1 MRIAICDD
9 EAADL
14 RLIQSYCGQYDPQI
28 PTSEFQSGEALLE
41 AYKSDFYDLVFLDIE
56 MEHMNGLEVGTRLI
70 NMSQKPVIVF
80 TTQSLNYAVRGYG
93 IAMRY
98 LPKPITYE
106 MFSDVMELALE
117 RILPEKISVLS
128 SGEQVL
134 IPISEILYF
143 EILRHQLF
151 VHLSSGEKISVR
163 ATLTEV
169 IGQVSH
175 RSFVQPHKSF
185 YINMEYVDRLT
196 QQNIKMTNGDLIPIG
211 RSKKDYFQLRLS
223 EYVKGN
229 HLYEHMD

>member
-169 IGQVSH
+169 ISQVSR

-211 RSKKDYFQLRLS
+211 RSKKDNFRLRFS

-229 HLYEHMD
+229 HLHEHMD

>member
-1 MRIAICDD
+1 MKIAICDD

-14 RLIQSYCGQYDPQI
+14 MNIQSYCSQYDPEI
-28 PTSEFQSGEALLE
+28 PTAAFQSGEALLE
-41 AYKSDFYDLVFLDIE
+41 AYKNDFYDLVFLDIE
-56 MEHMNGLEVGTRLI
+56 MGQMNGLEVGARLI
-70 NMSQKPVIVF
+70 NMPQKPVIVF

-98 LPKPITYE
+98 LPKPITYD

-128 SGEQVL
+128 NGEQVL

-151 VHLSSGEKISVR
+151 VHLNSGEKLS
-163 ATLTEV
+163 AHGTLTE
-169 IGQVSH
+169 IISQVSR

-185 YINMEYVDRLT
+185 YINMEYVDRFT
-196 QQNIKMTNGDLIPIG
+196 QQNVKMTNGDLIPIG
-211 RSKKDYFQLRLS
+211 RSKKDNFKLRLS

-229 HLYEHMD
+229 HLHEHMD

>member
-1 MRIAICDD
+1 MKIAICDD

-14 RLIQSYCGQYDPQI
+14 RLIQSYCAQYDPQI
-28 PTSEFQSGEALLE
+28 PTAAFYSGEALLE

-56 MEHMNGLEVGTRLI
+56 MGQMNGLEVGTRLI
-70 NMSQKPVIVF
+70 NMPQKPVIVF

-98 LPKPITYE
+98 LPKPITYD

-128 SGEQVL
+128 NGEQVL

-151 VHLSSGEKISVR
+151 VHLNSGEKLSAR
-163 ATLTEV
+163 GTLTE
-169 IGQVSH
+169 IISQVSR

-185 YINMEYVDRLT
+185 YINMEYVDRFT
-196 QQNIKMTNGDLIPIG
+196 QQNVKMTNGDLIPIG
-211 RSKKDYFQLRLS
+211 RSKKDNFKLRLS

-229 HLYEHMD
+229 HLHEHMD

>member
-1 MRIAICDD
+1 MKIAICDD

-14 RLIQSYCGQYDPQI
+14 KIIQNYCGQYDPQI
-28 PTSEFQSGEALLE
+28 PTAVFQSGEALLE

-56 MEHMNGLEVGTRLI
+56 MGQMNGLEVGTRLI
-70 NMSQKPVIVF
+70 NMPQKPVVVF

-98 LPKPITYE
+98 LPKPITYD

-128 SGEQVL
+128 NGEQVL

-151 VHLSSGEKISVR
+151 VHLNSGEKLSAR
-163 ATLTEV
+163 GTLTE
-169 IGQVSH
+169 IISQVSR